1 MIFTAL
7 DSVIFVV
14 VLVGLVGVGLR
25 AARRVKTSSDWLV
38 AGRNMGFWTL
48 LGTLVMTELNT
59 ATMLAFSGAAYA
71 VGPRAL
77 TLPLVFL
84 VGLMVYA
91 LTVA

>member
-48 LGTLVMTELNT
+48 LGTLV
-59 ATMLAFSGAAYA
+59 
-71 VGPRAL
+71 
-77 TLPLVFL
+77 
-84 VGLMVYA
+84 
-91 LTVA
+91 